1 MWMQI
6 LISALLFVK
15 KIAINIILIH
25 LIYSVEPF
33 ICLNE

>member
-1 MWMQI
+1 MQI

-15 KIAINIILIH
+15 KTAISIILIH
-25 LIYSVEPF
+25 LLYTIEPF